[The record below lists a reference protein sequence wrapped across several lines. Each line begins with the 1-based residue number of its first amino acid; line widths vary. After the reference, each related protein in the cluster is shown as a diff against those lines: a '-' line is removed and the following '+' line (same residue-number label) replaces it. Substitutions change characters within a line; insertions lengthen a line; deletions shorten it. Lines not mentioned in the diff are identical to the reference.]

1 MPGTIEQE
9 ILAQEEISRK
19 PSDNWISVHSTASMP
34 MTSCFFTGV
43 TGEVCGK
50 AGLMTEAARGVTERD
65 NAAAQG
71 KKFVASLDKEDI
83 KVVTHG
89 DTAVTSYRFVVRI
102 QGEGVDIH
110 HRYRTTNVWLKRE
123 NQWQIIAGHMASL
136 DPQGAR

>member
-1 MPGTIEQE
+1 M
-9 ILAQEEISRK
+9 LRHFRC
-19 PSDNWISVHSTASMP
+19 V
-34 MTSCFFTGV
+34 V
-43 TGEVCGK
+43 
-50 AGLMTEAARGVTERD
+50 
-65 NAAAQG
+65 
-71 KKFVASLDKEDI
+71 LDKEDI

-123 NQWQIIAGHMASL
+123 NQGQIIAGHMASL

>member
-9 ILAQEEISRK
+9 ILTQEESLTQAKRQLDISALDRIYA
-19 PSDNWISVHSTASMP
+19 DDVM
-34 MTSCFFTGV
+34 FTGV
-43 TGEVCGK
+43 TGEVSGK
-50 AGLMTEAARGVTERD
+50 VGLMTEAARGVTERD

-89 DTAVTSYRFVVRI
+89 DTAVTAYRFVVRI

-110 HRYRTTNVWLKRE
+110 RRYRTTNVWLKRE
-123 NQWQIIAGHMASL
+123 SQWQIIAGHMASL